1 MIILGPPSALAES
14 RRHANVRFQLR
25 PHSGVVV
32 GPEYSSK
39 QCRVRLES
47 ILRLLDQPTTFKA
60 VCVHISFSNLRQ
72 KPVKCTVGTPSK
84 TSKAVYRPRK
94 AFSFNARFRHTK
106 VPA

>member
-32 GPEYSSK
+32 GSVYFSKYCCVALEGVVRLSK
-39 QCRVRLES
+39 QPL
-47 ILRLLDQPTTFKA
+47 TFKA